1 MKEFKD
7 REYENALV
15 WKIGQQIMDIDI
27 LENENTRLQTEVD
40 TLSRK
45 NREFKAEIAELR
57 TQLKYLT
64 DSEGEADR
72 NV

>member
-27 LENENTRLQTEVD
+27 LENENTRLQTEVN

-45 NREFKAEIAELR
+45 NRELEAEIAELR
-57 TQLKYLT
+57 AQLGYLT
-64 DSEGEADR
+64 DSEGEADED
-72 NV
+72 